1 MASQGNLGGRCSVAL
16 LVEQRYLAQRQPLG
30 LVAELARRGCSVE
43 LIDPG
48 STAISL
54 TDRGW
59 LDGFDLCVARGRSP
73 GLLSALLAA
82 ERCGIPTVNRHSAVA
97 AVHDKAAMAVALARA
112 GLPTPPTGLGT
123 TESLAAE
130 LAPELYPVIVKPI
143 KGDNC
148 RGINLCRTPDELA
161 GLACDE
167 PLLAQPYLAGDG
179 LDLKLYGVGARVWAV
194 RKPSPFRAPGEPAA
208 NGGAPGEPAAN
219 GSGPKPGPVALTDEL
234 RELAL
239 GCSGLFGLELFGVD
253 CLVTPD
259 GPVVI
264 EVNEYP
270 NYTGVAEADEALA
283 SHVLARVPYR
293 TGPAAAPVLEVVP

>member
-1 MASQGNLGGRCSVAL
+1 VAL

-30 LVAELARRGCSVE
+30 LARELARRGCDVE

-48 STAISL
+48 GTAISL

-82 ERCGIPTVNRHSAVA
+82 ERCGIPTINRHSAVA

-112 GLPTPPTGLGT
+112 GLPTPPTGLGST
-123 TESLAAE
+123 GSLAAE
-130 LAPELYPVIVKPI
+130 LPPDLYPVIVKPI
-143 KGDNC
+143 RGDNC
-148 RGINLCRTPDELA
+148 RGLHLCRTADELA
-161 GLACDE
+161 QLSGDE
-167 PLLAQPYLAGDG
+167 PLLAQPYLDGDG
-179 LDLKLYGVGARVWAV
+179 TDLKLYGVGGQVWAV
-194 RKPSPFRAPGEPAA
+194 RKPSPFRAPRQPAA
-208 NGGAPGEPAAN
+208 NGR
-219 GSGPKPGPVALTDEL
+219 GPKAGPVSLTDEL

-239 GCSGLFGLELFGVD
+239 GCSSLFGLELFGVD
-253 CLVTPD
+253 CLLTSD

-283 SHVLARVPYR
+283 SHVLARAPR
-293 TGPAAAPVLEVVP
+293 HARRPATPVLEVAR